1 MLENNEKIQGVDLK
15 AVFTKMLS
23 EVPWDNLKVYILS
36 NAQIMKFCT
45 QGGFRLDVK
54 LRKRFEGV
62 ILREVEKS
70 DYSEIQCNGVFAA
83 WYPVHKELH
92 EALET
97 YFHSEEYETYR
108 KDNGLGDDEYV
119 LSDEKFN
126 AFYSVNDFEVWRI
139 LLCFSPLKFKK
150 EQVDKIL
157 EDKSNNA
164 DIMERLTAA
173 ESERDELSKKNASMA
188 ADLEKLRQKQQADQ
202 AELLELRK
210 QLRQARSD
218 ADAAEKRVATAVA
231 EMKRSNQQVAQSGAA
246 VEQRE
251 AEVREELGRT
261 IQRLQGDVERGA
273 KEVAAWQQRYDDQL
287 SKNRDLQ
294 DKALVTDRRCADM
307 EEEKKAMERRLADCH
322 KAVDGI
328 LSRIDW
334 PHVGASMKMSP
345 TVKRNFNSLLKRLD
359 YDENRNL
366 TIEATL
372 GDFWAALSAKE
383 NALIEAIAKSTEN
396 EIINGS
402 IKDYWKEL
410 ADLFPDVQTSLE
422 ARIAMLS
429 ILQDI
434 FYQTYTDEDL
444 KTPSVVPKNTKK
456 TKKAEE

>member
-23 EVPWDNLKVYILS
+23 EVPWENMKVFILS

-45 QGGFRLDVK
+45 MGGFRLDVK
-54 LRKRFEGV
+54 FRKRFQDV

-97 YFHSEEYETYR
+97 YFHSEEYENYR
-108 KDNGLGDDEYV
+108 KENGLADDEYV

-139 LLCFSPLKFKK
+139 LLCFSPLKFTKA
-150 EQVDKIL
+150 QMAKIL
-157 EDKSNNA
+157 EDKSGNA
-164 DIMERLTAA
+164 DVMERLNAA
-173 ESERDELSKKNASMA
+173 EAERNDLSKKNAAMA
-188 ADLEKLRQKQQADQ
+188 ADLERLRQRQQADQ
-202 AELLELRK
+202 SELVELRK
-210 QLRQARSD
+210 QLRQARID
-218 ADAAEKRVATAVA
+218 AEAAEKRVATAVA

-261 IQRLQGDVERGA
+261 IQRLQGDVERQA
-273 KEVAAWQQRYDDQL
+273 KETTAWQQRYDTQL
-287 SKNRDLQ
+287 AENRALS
-294 DKALVTDRRCADM
+294 DKALAADRRCDEMKA
-307 EEEKKAMERRLADCH
+307 EKEAMERRLADCH
-322 KAVDGI
+322 KAVDAI

-334 PHVGASMKMSP
+334 PHVGAAMKMSP

-359 YDENRNL
+359 YDEDRNL
-366 TIEATL
+366 TIEGTL
-372 GDFWAALSAKE
+372 GVFWAALSAKE

-402 IKDYWKEL
+402 IKDYWASL
-410 ADLFPDVQTSLE
+410 AEMFPDVQTSLE

-434 FYQTYTDEDL
+434 FYQSYTDEDL
-444 KTPSVVPKNTKK
+444 QTSTVVPKTTKK
-456 TKKAEE
+456 TKKADE